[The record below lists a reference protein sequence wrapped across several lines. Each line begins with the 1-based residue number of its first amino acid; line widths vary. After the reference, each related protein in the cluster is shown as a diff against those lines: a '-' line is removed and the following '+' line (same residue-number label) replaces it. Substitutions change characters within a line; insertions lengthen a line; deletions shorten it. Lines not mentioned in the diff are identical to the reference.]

1 MQLDLPT
8 LHPKHN
14 LSISINMDGSRSCLK
29 INEVRIA
36 QADIV
41 VMDGVVHKI
50 DNILLPPKRAQEEVE
65 SQQESWLD
73 SLLRW
78 TAGYSDLDIE
88 ELMERLQPFIDDS
101 VL

>member
-8 LHPKHN
+8 LLPKHN
-14 LSISINMDGSRSCLK
+14 LSISIDMDGSRSVPK

-41 VMDGVVHKI
+41 VMDGVVHKM

-65 SQQESWLD
+65 SHQDSWLD

-78 TAGYSDLDIE
+78 TAGYSGLDIE
-88 ELMERLQPFIDDS
+88 ELMERLQPFSDDS